1 MQKSYLINSEAEH
14 ESPSVSASPI
24 ALSMYEICQEIIIQE
39 EIKMSETEGVDR
51 TLDCNVS
58 SMIIYCIVS
67 VGIQK
72 KNI

>member
-24 ALSMYEICQEIIIQE
+24 ALSMYEICQEIIIPRRE
-39 EIKMSETEGVDR
+39 NKMSETEGVDR

-67 VGIQK
+67 VDHK
-72 KNI
+72 KK